1 MIVKQGYIQ
10 NNDRSHQNIYK
21 KQVNPK
27 SQKTNQD
34 RTKDVPIKP
43 LKPLK
48 RKKKKLERWF
58 TPPPAGNL
66 NVSKTLDKGE
76 KEGISLGST
85 VMVYKTFYFPPTP
98 RNQRQKKKTGQAQRH
113 RSTWIH
119 NRDRQPNRQTGGETD
134 TAGPT
139 PTPRP
144 TGRGSR
150 SDGYPHVVR
159 SFSYPAQHAPA
170 LDGAPRKE
178 GFPAW
183 TGYPGSTGPQTRPGT
198 AAAWH

>member
-1 MIVKQGYIQ
+1 MDTQQ
-10 NNDRSHQNIYK
+10 TDTPTETDS
-21 KQVNPK
+21 
-27 SQKTNQD
+27 
-34 RTKDVPIKP
+34 RT
-43 LKPLK
+43 
-48 RKKKKLERWF
+48 
-58 TPPPAGNL
+58 A
-66 NVSKTLDKGE
+66 
-76 KEGISLGST
+76 
-85 VMVYKTFYFPPTP
+85 
-98 RNQRQKKKTGQAQRH
+98 RQ
-113 RSTWIH
+113 
-119 NRDRQPNRQTGGETD
+119 GETD

-159 SFSYPAQHAPA
+159 SFSYPAQHASG